1 MITANKFEAAN
12 VVRVYSGKP
21 GCGCGC
27 KGKYSDDAKNIARVS
42 KIINAAIEE
51 FGNREGAL
59 HPTQPGDDARIGCD
73 GKMAWFESDKRYYW
87 AFFTA

>member
-1 MITANKFEAAN
+1 MTTTKQIDLDK

-27 KGKYSDDAKNIARVS
+27 NGKYSTDARNIKRVT
-42 KIINAAIEE
+42 KLINAAIEE

-59 HPTQPGDDARIGCD
+59 HPTQSGDDARIGFD
-73 GKMAWFESDKRYYW
+73 GEMAWFESDKRYYW
-87 AFFTA
+87 AYYE